1 MQLTKQEQQAIFDAK
16 AGASVNIAQL
26 TMDAPVIPLK
36 MTAGGPPLLLSDDPE
51 YIRLPQAGAMRETLR
66 PGIFRL
72 YSYHVNAIKGQQ
84 TRITNVIENLG
95 DKPMTVRLL
104 RQAFPKPDNEY
115 NLVGCEGLKQYWTST
130 PEEQGRIVAPGQSI
144 AIDPKMENT
153 LISYDDLSHGF
164 YEIFIDQPARIT
176 TLQTTSDKSGPDA
189 NKQIHELQP
198 IPAENNNA
206 GRGFFP
212 FSEYEVTTP
221 DAYVMDTANG
231 AVQIVIADGITDRWI
246 TGWSSDLDKP
256 TILAG
261 NYGVMYNMTIQRK
274 HSDGRAWAL
283 ITWNLPKW
291 SKRPPA
297 TI

>member
-206 GRGFFP
+206 D
-212 FSEYEVTTP
+212 FSRSASTKSRHPTHTSWTLPMEPSKSSSPTASQTAGLRDGAAIWINRQSLQATT
-221 DAYVMDTANG
+221 ASCT
-231 AVQIVIADGITDRWI
+231 T
-246 TGWSSDLDKP
+246 
-256 TILAG
+256 
-261 NYGVMYNMTIQRK
+261 
-274 HSDGRAWAL
+274 
-283 ITWNLPKW
+283 
-291 SKRPPA
+291 
-297 TI
+297 